1 MTARPLLAPFLLF
14 LAGFVVSWIYQT
26 PPSLGDDLNYWGLA
40 FDLHHGVPGAWSV
53 GSFHDLRWPVW
64 GVCWLLQIPFGFS
77 ALSYYLEPMIYLGAG
92 AALVYALAREIGAT
106 ERTAIVAGVL
116 FLFHPQLDTVVDR
129 PMPDLSEGFWVAV
142 AFFAWLKTMRAS
154 QSTPKIL
161 GTAIVGLALAIGQAN
176 RITGVFAIPV
186 LALATIAI
194 YPRQIPWLALS
205 GLFAGVFVGIETVIY
220 HALTGDWLHSLHANL
235 SARGR
240 HGTESIPVWQLP
252 FRFLPALF
260 RGPLDVLFNLFAV
273 LGIGFAWRNFG
284 APGRALAIYAVGY
297 LLTYSCALQSFSP
310 PRPLVRDGD
319 RFLGSLAFP
328 LAILSAVAL
337 TQVLGFLRRSL
348 RVPASPRPRVE
359 FLIALVLLV
368 AGIML
373 LSTREKRGPNYLHDI
388 AAYLRDTRP
397 GTHVLSHEAMRHVAF
412 MADPVAAARVDW
424 KLQQDLLD
432 PSPTTLYLA
441 DHADEIWFNRKWI
454 WTGSRK
460 KSESDE
466 LAAIGKIAPY
476 LRPPLAGW
484 SARRAIPK
492 GDVPDFVFLR
502 RSADATPLTEHAPN
516 GHLLRTDLL
525 PDFPVPHTW
534 TFAKPPKDD
543 PVTLPPLPLPP
554 WIANRT
560 LFLSTQASSNTTEPI
575 RIGVIFL
582 RKGAI
587 IQQLAFKAYF
597 FDESSEDFFFVTI
610 PPDADAVQIRLRLS
624 RKTKRITLDSFR
636 LFVDETAP
644 VPAP

>member
-1 MTARPLLAPFLLF
+1 MTTRPSLAPFLLF

-26 PPSLGDDLNYWGLA
+26 PPSLGDDINYWGLA
-40 FDLHHGVPGAWSV
+40 FDLHHGVPGAWSA

-92 AALVYALAREIGAT
+92 AALVWALAREVGAT

-116 FLFHPQLDTVVDR
+116 FLFHPQIDTIVDR

-142 AFFAWLKTMRAS
+142 AFLAWLKMVRHRRT
-154 QSTPKIL
+154 TTKIL
-161 GTAIVGLALAIGQAN
+161 CAAMVGLALAIGQAN

-186 LALATIAI
+186 LLLATVALH
-194 YPRQIPWLALS
+194 PRQILWLALG
-205 GLFAGVFVGIETVIY
+205 GLFAASFVGIETVIY
-220 HALTGDWLHSLHANL
+220 HSITGDWLHSLHANL
-235 SARGR
+235 TARGR
-240 HGTESIPVWQLP
+240 PGTETIPVWQFP

-260 RGPLDVLFNLFAV
+260 RGPLDVLYNIFAV
-273 LGIGFAWRNFG
+273 LGIGLVWRNG
-284 APGRALAIYAVGY
+284 GPPGRALAIYTVGY

-328 LAILSAVAL
+328 LAVLSATAL
-337 TQVLGFLRRSL
+337 TSVLAFLRARL
-348 RVPASPRPRVE
+348 RLPAARRPNIE
-359 FLIALVLLV
+359 FLAALGLLV

-388 AAYLRDTRP
+388 AAYLHGVPP
-397 GTHVLSHEAMRHVAF
+397 GTHVLSHETMRHVAY
-412 MADPVAAARVDW
+412 MADPAAAARIDW
-424 KLQQDLLD
+424 KFQKDLLD

-454 WTGSRK
+454 WTGTRK
-460 KSESDE
+460 KSETDE
-466 LAAIGKIAPY
+466 LESIGTIAPW

-502 RSADATPLTEHAPN
+502 RTANATPLTETAPD
-516 GHLLRTDLL
+516 GAPLRTELL

-534 TFAKPPKDD
+534 TFATPPKGD
-543 PVTLPPLPLPP
+543 PVELPPHPLPS

-560 LFLSTQASSNTTEPI
+560 LFLSTRASSNTTEPV

-582 RKGAI
+582 RRGI
-587 IQQLAFKAYF
+587 IVQQLAFKAYF
-597 FDESSEDFFFVTI
+597 FEKSSEDFFFVTV
-610 PPDADAVQIRLRLS
+610 PPGADAVQLRLRLS

-636 LFVDETAP
+636 LFVDETSP
-644 VPAP
+644 VPSS